1 MKKFLPI
8 ILSVVI
14 TAAASSGITYFV
26 TVNSV
31 ESAENKDAVVDTV
44 DGENSVGTNDSSIEL
59 PSDKSYELVGGQET
73 VAGSSSTNKVS
84 IKSAHIAKN
93 YADEDVVVIT
103 YEYSRL
109 SGEAKS
115 FDSAFWGET
124 NVYQNGVALE
134 TTYGL
139 SDDEVEEAIK
149 YNSQS
154 EYNDVKAGYTADV
167 TIAYKLKNKTDNL
180 VVEAV
185 ESTYSRNYSVSR
197 TFTIK

>member
-1 MKKFLPI
+1 MKKLLPI

-31 ESAENKDAVVDTV
+31 ESGESKDAVVDIV
-44 DGENSVGTNDSSIEL
+44 GSENSDEDNEEGKGSSNL
-59 PSDKSYELVGGQET
+59 GYELSGGQET
-73 VAGSSSTNKVS
+73 VTGSSSKNKVS

-134 TTYGL
+134 PTYSL

-154 EYNDVKAGYTADV
+154 VYNDVKAGYTADV

-185 ESTYSRNYSVSR
+185 ESTYSSNYSVSR